1 MNLSNYLKMKE
12 AFSIYLQAKG
22 FTHKSIQSMLVI
34 FHQYHQWVDREHLAL
49 TEVRYHDLLL
59 FMSHCQKTGK
69 AQRTIGHYL
78 TTIRHFYDH
87 LISASVITTNPAT
100 GIKVKGIRKK
110 VLYHILSSHERHQLY
125 NSYEASMARQRRD
138 KVILGLLVYQGVRT
152 EELAKLETGHIHLR
166 EGKIEIPGG
175 RKSNGRTLPLE
186 PHQIMDLYDYVLN
199 VRNELMRMPPKR
211 KVQSTTTEQLFIGAG
226 GHCSSMSNF
235 IHPLMITLRAQNR
248 HVHNAK
254 QLRASVITKWLKQHN
269 LREAQYLA
277 GHRYIS
283 STESYLQ
290 NDLEG
295 LQEEIQQ
302 YHPLG

>member
-1 MNLSNYLKMKE
+1 MK
-12 AFSIYLQAKG
+12 ATFSAYLQAKG
-22 FTHKSIQSMLVI
+22 FSRKSIQSMLII
-34 FHQYHQWVDREHLAL
+34 FHQYHQWADQEHLEL
-49 TEVRYHDLLL
+49 IEVRYNDLLL
-59 FMSHCQKTGK
+59 FMNYCQKTGK

-110 VLYHILSSHERHQLY
+110 VLYHILSPHELHQLY
-125 NSYEASMARQRRD
+125 NGYEASTVKQKRNKA
-138 KVILGLLVYQGVRT
+138 ILGLLVYQGLRT
-152 EELAKLETGHIHLR
+152 EELTRLAMRHIHLR
-166 EGKIEIPGG
+166 AGKIEIPGG
-175 RKSNGRTLPLE
+175 RKSNDRTLHLE
-186 PHQIMDLYDYVLN
+186 PHQIMEMYDYVLN
-199 VRNELMRMPPKR
+199 VRNELIRMPPKR
-211 KVQSTTTEQLFIGAG
+211 KTPSPTITEQLFTGAG

-235 IHPLMITLRAQNR
+235 IHPLMVKLRAQNR
-248 HVHNAK
+248 HVHNAQ
-254 QLRASVITKWLKQHN
+254 QLRASVITKWLKQYN
-269 LREAQYLA
+269 LREAQYLS

-290 NDLEG
+290 NDIEG